1 MLCVNKGRDTLKF
14 GMVLS
19 FFREGLLL
27 LLRQL
32 GQRETHLVQSRV
44 KPVHTWA
51 LVFMTAHV
59 FQGVVFWGFQLI
71 SACRSCHGKSAHCGW
86 FKTTER

>member
-1 MLCVNKGRDTLKF
+1 MLCVNKGRDTLTF

-19 FFREGLLL
+19 FFREDLLL

-32 GQRETHLVQSRV
+32 GQREAHLVQSRV
-44 KPVHTWA
+44 KAVHTWA
-51 LVFMTAHV
+51 LVFVTAHV
-59 FQGVVFWGFQLI
+59 FPGCRFWGFQLI
-71 SACRSCHGKSAHCGW
+71 SASWSCRGKFAHRGW